1 MWRRLGASMLTQ
13 FHNMYG
19 PTECTVDAT
28 VGLICGNAAFPHIG
42 FPISNCA
49 VYLLDAY
56 LSPVPF
62 GCTGE
67 IYIGGAGVARGY
79 LNRPELTAERFI
91 ADPFSNETGARL
103 YKTGDLGRW
112 LADGSIEYLG
122 RNDFQVKIR
131 GFRIEL
137 GEIETCLVGC
147 AGVREAV
154 VLAREDAPGDQ
165 RLVAYL
171 VPEEGAEL
179 DLAVVRAALAAQLA
193 AFMVPSAFVLLT
205 RLPLTPNGKL
215 DRKALPVPSGDAYAS
230 EAYETPQGE
239 VEEKL
244 AAIWAELLQ
253 VERVGR
259 QDDFFALGGHSLLAV
274 RLVSRVRQVLGQ
286 ELALGALFAN
296 PVLAQLAQGLD
307 GTAARALPGLKP
319 VPRGGPLALS
329 FAQQRLWFLAQMEG
343 VSQAY
348 HIPGAVRLTG
358 ALDRVALERTLD
370 RIVARHEALRTR
382 FVEQD
387 GAVYQVVD
395 GAQIGLTLAM
405 HDLRGDDDAPGRLR
419 ALNQAQAVAL
429 FDLEAGPLIRA
440 SLVCM
445 GEQEHVLLMTMH
457 HIVSDGW
464 SMGVLLNEVSALYG
478 AYVQGRADPL
488 PTLAI
493 QYPDYASWQR
503 GRLDAVELAQHNA
516 YWKQALAGAPALL
529 ALPTDRPRPLQQD
542 YVGARLELALEGPLV
557 QQLKQLSQRH
567 GVTLY
572 MTLLAGWAALLA
584 RLAGQDEVVVGTPV
598 AGRSHAEL
606 EPLIGLFVNTLALR
620 IDVSAQPTVAQLLAQ
635 VKQQVLAGQQHQD
648 LPFEQVVELLQPAR
662 SLAHAPLFQTM
673 FAWQNTPS
681 GTLDLPGLQL
691 SNIDGAAA
699 VTAKFDLTLS
709 LQEAGGGIAGGI
721 EYACALFDA
730 ATVERYA
737 GYWRRLLAEMVTDSG
752 RGVAAL
758 PLLEDAERQQLLYG
772 FNATAADYP
781 RDACLHELFEQQV
794 ARTPDATALV
804 YEDQALSYAQLNERA
819 NRLAHYL
826 RREHIGNGQLVA
838 ICMERCTDMV
848 VVMLAV
854 LKAGAAYVP
863 IDPSYPV
870 ERIAYMLD
878 DSEPALVVTQ
888 KSLWEPFG
896 MQTFRVHFVGADS
909 AVSSCAG
916 YNPLLINSPADSVYV
931 IYTSGS
937 TGKPKGVEVKHQG
950 VVNLLTSLQASAFWG
965 AHERVLNVTSIS
977 FDIAVLEI
985 FLPLISGALVVLV
998 DRRVTLEPGMLWRA
1012 ITEQQITLLQATP
1025 SMWRALLEDG
1035 WRGAERLK
1043 VLSGGEAM
1051 PTAMATELL
1060 THTPVV
1066 WNLYG
1071 PTETTVWSAVQ
1082 TLDNKHV
1089 VPAVGAPIANTEI
1102 YLLDHLCNPVPFGVA
1117 GEIFI
1122 GGEGV
1127 ARGYLRRPELTA
1139 ERFIVDSFS
1148 GRVGGRLYK
1157 TGDLARRLADGSI
1170 EYLGRNDFQV
1180 KIRGFRIE
1188 LGEIE
1193 SCLAGCAGI
1202 REAVVLA
1209 REDMAGDQRLVAYV
1223 VPDESMELDLV
1234 AVRSALATRLAAF
1247 MLPAAFIPLA
1257 RLPLTPNGKL
1267 DRNAL
1272 PAPDGGGY
1280 VSDGYAAPLGHVEQ
1294 ALAAIWSELLQVVQ
1308 VGRHHNFF
1316 DLGGHSLLAIQMLSR
1331 VGLHFGRAMRLQ
1343 DLFMAPSLK
1352 RFSEVIATELT
1363 LGADAALVPIRTEG
1377 THRALFLMHEVSGIP
1392 AYAHELA
1399 PFIDPR
1405 IPVYGL
1411 AAPGLAAGEAP
1422 LLTLKAMAQRY
1433 VAAIRTVQPTGPY
1446 RIAGWSAGAL
1456 IACEV
1461 AHQLN
1466 SADQKVEFL
1475 GLIDAKSEFH
1485 FDEVIRARWTLPCT
1499 DLSEFYAM
1507 GCLLL
1512 DLEATAVIDLDEL
1525 TRLAKLNNV
1534 MEILH
1539 EVGSM
1544 LVQRFGMTIDEVER
1558 HIYVR
1563 GAIAQALSTYRLSG
1577 AGSAEF
1583 FAARHGELTGEP
1595 VLWSAAGLDIVF
1607 SAVLDGDHQ
1616 SIVRGRHAASLGQ
1629 VLSRRLPGDEVDA
1642 HA

>member
-1 MWRRLGASMLTQ
+1 MSAASVMHQAWAQVLSRVCGKADVVFGTVLFGRMQGGADADRVPGLFINTLPLRVSVDERGVADVVRATHAQLAALLRHEHAPLSLAQRCSGVAAPLPLFSSLLNYRHSVAVDATPNWAGVQILGTAEYSNYPVNLSIDDTGTGFTLSAQVTDAVAALRVCRYMQVALADLVRVLEDAPESPLSSVEILPLAEREQLLYGFNATATEVLGIGCLHELFERQVARTPDASALVHAGQSLSYAELNAQANRLACYLREQGVGPERLVAICTERSVEMVVGVLATLKAGGAYVPLDPAYPRERLAYMLQDSAPVLMLTYGEGAAATHGLAEAVARIDLGRDTALWMERMTGNQPVFDAASLAYVIYTSGSTGLPKGVMVQHDNVVNAVLDYSRSSGLHAGDRILQ
-13 FHNMYG
+13 FASFGFDTSVVEIFPGLSVGAEIVLRPLDMLVPDATFFSFLRTHRITVADLPTAFWHAWAGDASTDLPQCSSELRRIVVGGEKAELLHLVQWFAKCNTRDIDWTNMYG
-19 PTECTVDAT
+19 PTETTINATAITYDANSILP
-28 VGLICGNAAFPHIG
+28 VVAIPIG
-42 FPISNCA
+42 RPIANTQ
-49 VYLLDAY
+49 VYVLDAR
-56 LSPVPF
+56 LKPVPI
-62 GCTGE
+62 GSVGE
-67 IYIGGAGVARGY
+67 LYIGGAGVARGY

-826 RREHIGNGQLVA
+826 RTQGVGPDRLVGICAERGLDMMIGL
-838 ICMERCTDMV
+838 
-848 VVMLAV
+848 LAT
-854 LKAGAAYVP
+854 LKAGGAYVP
-863 IDPSYPV
+863 LDPAYPSERLAYIVNEAKLTVLLTQHNLRSLLPNEAVPVLCLDSDWTLV
-870 ERIAYMLD
+870 E
-878 DSEPALVVTQ
+878 ENPVVNQ
-888 KSLWEPFG
+888 
-896 MQTFRVHFVGADS
+896 
-909 AVSSCAG
+909 SCLTHAG
-916 YNPLLINSPADSVYV
+916 NLAYV

-937 TGKPKGVEVKHQG
+937 TGNPKGVMVEHRC
-950 VVNLLTSLQASAFWG
+950 VVNFWAVMQASTHKRCPQPSRIGLNASFSFDMSLKGILQLLSGHCLYPVPQVLRADGEQLLAFYAAYQIHAFDSTPSQLELLLEAGLLTPGGTRQLAS
-965 AHERVLNVTSIS
+965 
-977 FDIAVLEI
+977 
-985 FLPLISGALVVLV
+985 
-998 DRRVTLEPGMLWRA
+998 
-1012 ITEQQITLLQATP
+1012 
-1025 SMWRALLEDG
+1025 
-1035 WRGAERLK
+1035 
-1043 VLSGGEAM
+1043 
-1051 PTAMATELL
+1051 
-1060 THTPVV
+1060 
-1066 WNLYG
+1066 
-1071 PTETTVWSAVQ
+1071 
-1082 TLDNKHV
+1082 
-1089 VPAVGAPIANTEI
+1089 
-1102 YLLDHLCNPVPFGVA
+1102 C
-1117 GEIFI
+1117 
-1122 GGEGV
+1122 
-1127 ARGYLRRPELTA
+1127 
-1139 ERFIVDSFS
+1139 
-1148 GRVGGRLYK
+1148 
-1157 TGDLARRLADGSI
+1157 
-1170 EYLGRNDFQV
+1170 
-1180 KIRGFRIE
+1180 
-1188 LGEIE
+1188 
-1193 SCLAGCAGI
+1193 
-1202 REAVVLA
+1202 
-1209 REDMAGDQRLVAYV
+1209 
-1223 VPDESMELDLV
+1223 
-1234 AVRSALATRLAAF
+1234 
-1247 MLPAAFIPLA
+1247 
-1257 RLPLTPNGKL
+1257 
-1267 DRNAL
+1267 
-1272 PAPDGGGY
+1272 
-1280 VSDGYAAPLGHVEQ
+1280 
-1294 ALAAIWSELLQVVQ
+1294 
-1308 VGRHHNFF
+1308 
-1316 DLGGHSLLAIQMLSR
+1316 
-1331 VGLHFGRAMRLQ
+1331 
-1343 DLFMAPSLK
+1343 
-1352 RFSEVIATELT
+1352 
-1363 LGADAALVPIRTEG
+1363 
-1377 THRALFLMHEVSGIP
+1377 
-1392 AYAHELA
+1392 
-1399 PFIDPR
+1399 
-1405 IPVYGL
+1405 
-1411 AAPGLAAGEAP
+1411 
-1422 LLTLKAMAQRY
+1422 
-1433 VAAIRTVQPTGPY
+1433 
-1446 RIAGWSAGAL
+1446 
-1456 IACEV
+1456 
-1461 AHQLN
+1461 
-1466 SADQKVEFL
+1466 
-1475 GLIDAKSEFH
+1475 
-1485 FDEVIRARWTLPCT
+1485 
-1499 DLSEFYAM
+1499 
-1507 GCLLL
+1507 
-1512 DLEATAVIDLDEL
+1512 
-1525 TRLAKLNNV
+1525 
-1534 MEILH
+1534 
-1539 EVGSM
+1539 
-1544 LVQRFGMTIDEVER
+1544 
-1558 HIYVR
+1558 
-1563 GAIAQALSTYRLSG
+1563 
-1577 AGSAEF
+1577 
-1583 FAARHGELTGEP
+1583 
-1595 VLWSAAGLDIVF
+1595 
-1607 SAVLDGDHQ
+1607 
-1616 SIVRGRHAASLGQ
+1616 
-1629 VLSRRLPGDEVDA
+1629 
-1642 HA
+1642 